1 MQAMWK
7 ENLGLNIEITTYES
21 NTYWD
26 IYDQHQFDIAYDG
39 WTGDYDDPSTMLE
52 CFTQARQG
60 SQWTDD
66 KALEYDDLMN
76 KAAAATDQEERF
88 GYFEDAEKLL
98 FEEAPMF
105 PLSYKVSQIL
115 VSDRVEYFTNDQLN
129 HQLLKYTK
137 LK

>member
-1 MQAMWK
+1 
-7 ENLGLNIEITTYES
+7 
-21 NTYWD
+21 
-26 IYDQHQFDIAYDG
+26 
-39 WTGDYDDPSTMLE
+39 
-52 CFTQARQG
+52 
-60 SQWTDD
+60 
-66 KALEYDDLMN
+66 MN